1 MNRIF
6 DIIFM
11 QDLFKLTKSTLKD
24 LATELN
30 IDSSLTKNEL
40 VIKIF
45 AEKDNLSAETITKIE
60 SKILA
65 TKSTSVT
72 WYRIDKIFS
81 AEDFRNKLK
90 KNSKI
95 DPFTT
100 IGTIKE
106 NDITTTPKL
115 ISASSSAYKHGIFLR
130 YVYKSGVRYEQTLTS
145 IKTIAKTSISTVY
158 YDADNGIIEIR
169 GDTRKAEDVVKQ
181 IANSIDNNITFTLIE
196 QPFTQEMGDIADK
209 LNGQLTEATSKPEF
223 YFEEFSDDD
232 SKAIVDVLKALD
244 DYIENKDSSSLEN
257 ALQNASD
264 VFQQG
269 DLITPFATLIL
280 SGMETVGMAG
290 TNEIR
295 TLPLFSYL
303 HPYLQHQGGF
313 IKFAYT
319 DGHIEQNYTIRIGIN
334 TKSIVFMSQVSES
347 LIDYVRTNV
356 II

>member
-1 MNRIF
+1 
-6 DIIFM
+6 
-11 QDLFKLTKSTLKD
+11 
-24 LATELN
+24 
-30 IDSSLTKNEL
+30 
-40 VIKIF
+40 
-45 AEKDNLSAETITKIE
+45 
-60 SKILA
+60 
-65 TKSTSVT
+65 
-72 WYRIDKIFS
+72 
-81 AEDFRNKLK
+81 
-90 KNSKI
+90 
-95 DPFTT
+95 
-100 IGTIKE
+100 
-106 NDITTTPKL
+106 
-115 ISASSSAYKHGIFLR
+115 
-130 YVYKSGVRYEQTLTS
+130 
-145 IKTIAKTSISTVY
+145 
-158 YDADNGIIEIR
+158 
-169 GDTRKAEDVVKQ
+169 
-181 IANSIDNNITFTLIE
+181 
-196 QPFTQEMGDIADK
+196 MGDIADK